1 MHQRCTDIIK
11 LNLYGMRSSLF
22 ALHLWIHNSGRNCA
36 KLGLS
41 LSKKSILF
49 LRRKFRVFCTKNQLC
64 FGVFE
69 QENHFNWC
77 WAPNG
82 ICFMNLSLS
91 GWDFGSEALTRLLTC
106 ISVPDGALYSHPLS
120 CHGGGSAHKGKFDV
134 LKCTWLQVSKGW
146 KSRGIAWV
154 LKDLQWWDWRK
165 NWHLLPSLTTASQI
179 FSYPTCPMAIKFKGW
194 NTLLKTCHLI

>member
-1 MHQRCTDIIK
+1 MEWDPHSLHCTFGFTIPAGIVQ
-11 LNLYGMRSSLF
+11 NLAYHF
-22 ALHLWIHNSGRNCA
+22 P
-36 KLGLS
+36 
-41 LSKKSILF
+41 KKSILF

-154 LKDLQWWDWRK
+154 LKICNDETKGKID
-165 NWHLLPSLTTASQI
+165 I
-179 FSYPTCPMAIKFKGW
+179 FCLRSPL
-194 NTLLKTCHLI
+194 LLKSSHIQHVPWL